1 MQPSTLSR
9 GWGRAHTQTHTDRSA
24 DRRHAWAHVPS
35 AAAAGPRGL
44 TGLCMPGFSH
54 QGPAAAPTP
63 SQAHLHKEKRPDLAP
78 ASGLGEG
85 TMSGQVAA
93 LDGQCVVAHPQYGDA
108 QGKDQGA
115 VRAQAQE
122 TCGGRVG
129 LSLVLGDLSPNAL
142 ACTPGSPGQRGP
154 SPGDSHG

>member
-1 MQPSTLSR
+1 
-9 GWGRAHTQTHTDRSA
+9 
-24 DRRHAWAHVPS
+24 
-35 AAAAGPRGL
+35 
-44 TGLCMPGFSH
+44 MPGFSH
-54 QGPAAAPTP
+54 QGPAAAPTL

-93 LDGQCVVAHPQYGDA
+93 LDGQCVVAHPQDGDA

-122 TCGGRVG
+122 PCGGKWGGAVGRAVRAGG
-129 LSLVLGDLSPNAL
+129 LSLVLGDLSPNAP

-154 SPGDSHG
+154 SPGDCPG

>member
-1 MQPSTLSR
+1 
-9 GWGRAHTQTHTDRSA
+9 
-24 DRRHAWAHVPS
+24 
-35 AAAAGPRGL
+35 
-44 TGLCMPGFSH
+44 
-54 QGPAAAPTP
+54 
-63 SQAHLHKEKRPDLAP
+63 
-78 ASGLGEG
+78 
-85 TMSGQVAA
+85 MSGQVAA

-154 SPGDSHG
+154 SPGDCHG